1 MKEIDIN
8 ERVERAAA
16 FFRQGYNCSQSV
28 VLAYADLYDL
38 EPQMAAAISSSLGA
52 GMGRLREV
60 CGAVS
65 GMFVLAGLQYPAIE
79 PTNRAAKTANYA
91 VVQSLAQQFRQE
103 HGSIVCRELL
113 GLNRAQSEAQ
123 SAEPEARTEKYYA
136 TRPCVECVQSAARI
150 FGQQI
155 VDSLSLS

>member
-113 GLNRAQSEAQ
+113 GL
-123 SAEPEARTEKYYA
+123 
-136 TRPCVECVQSAARI
+136 
-150 FGQQI
+150 
-155 VDSLSLS
+155 